1 MVAMSKSR
9 PRVLNFFSKAR
20 PSTEIRG
27 QTGAAGKTPLKFG
40 LACASSRLDFH
51 AVSHVTLQWCGTGH
65 QGQATAFAILFTTL
79 IVL

>member
-27 QTGAAGKTPLKFG
+27 RTGAAGKTPLIVRLSMCFFQTSLCRWG
-40 LACASSRLDFH
+40 CAADDS
-51 AVSHVTLQWCGTGH
+51 GTGH